1 MLEVL
6 ASFRPVAASQK
17 TFSVD
22 SKQLRVLCLSWRGRG
37 SRGKELVVHHGL
49 GLEQAVFE
57 VGVVVLA
64 ELSP

>member
-1 MLEVL
+1 
-6 ASFRPVAASQK
+6 
-17 TFSVD
+17 
-22 SKQLRVLCLSWRGRG
+22 
-37 SRGKELVVHHGL
+37 VVHHGL